1 MTKLFISHAWEDK
14 ADLVEPLVRALVE
27 EPDFKVWYDKH
38 SLTMGDGLRE
48 KISQGLSDCDYGVVV
63 LSKHFFAK
71 KWPQN
76 ELDGLLE
83 LETAQRKLILP
94 IWKDVTREDIM
105 AFSPI
110 LSSRLG
116 VQASEGV
123 PALVSEIR
131 RAVQAGDRVASFSPW
146 DSLAAKFQSLDKEIE
161 HEEQATKLS
170 SSKEGIELV
179 QSSAKGVLD
188 RIEASI
194 TKLTSDSSAL
204 NFRVVRGTY
213 TIHIDCPFR
222 LQAYGCYNNA
232 SWYGVGK
239 ASMDFKVYKDK
250 DFPDG
255 SSGLPSVNFFNLQA
269 RCWFGPDNEV
279 VWKIGTDC
287 VLSSEQLAL
296 RFLEDLAV
304 AIDKARPR

>member
-14 ADLVEPLVRALVE
+14 ADLVEPLVRALGE
-27 EPDFKVWYDKH
+27 EPDFEVWYDKH

-48 KISQGLSDCDYGVVV
+48 KISQGLRECDYGVVV
-63 LSKHFFAK
+63 LSKYFFAK

-94 IWKDVTREDIM
+94 IWKNVTREDIM

-110 LSSRLG
+110 LGSRLG

-123 PALVSEIR
+123 TALVSEIR

-146 DSLAAKFQSLDKEIE
+146 DSLAAKFHSLGKDLE
-161 HEEQATKLS
+161 HEAKANKLS
-170 SSKEGIELV
+170 SSKEGVALV
-179 QSSAKGVLD
+179 ESSAKDVIDMMASRLNQLASGTSSLEF
-188 RIEASI
+188 RIV
-194 TKLTSDSSAL
+194 KGND
-204 NFRVVRGTY
+204 
-213 TIHIDCPFR
+213 TIEIDCPLR
-222 LQAYGCYNNA
+222 IQACGQYSNP
-232 SWYGVGK
+232 SWYGVSK
-239 ASMDFKVYKDK
+239 ASLNFKVSKDK
-250 DFPDG
+250 GF
-255 SSGLPSVNFFNLQA
+255 SGASRRDPITLSNLEA

-279 VWKIGTDC
+279 VWRIGTDC
-287 VLSSEQLAL
+287 VLSSEQLAM
-296 RFLEDLAV
+296 RFIDDLIT